1 MDGWIK
7 ISRKMLEWE
16 WSDNPIMVSVWL
28 HILMLANHKDRTYRG
43 VMVLRG
49 QLAISIRR
57 LADICGISFKQCRT
71 CLERLEENNAITRN
85 TRRKSSAETGQTEDT
100 KNGKQ
105 NGKRKANGR
114 ANNLTL
120 ITICN
125 YDSYQFIETPQGQTD
140 GQTNGNPLGNQTAN
154 EGATIQEYKKER
166 IEEDNLGVNNLTP
179 SSSESDAAEPPVVVD
194 LKKSEKKP
202 IDFKALADFFNNYMK
217 DAAIPQIKM
226 ISPKR
231 QQAVSARAGEYGMDA
246 VYTVIDKASKSIF
259 LNGGGKKHFVASFDW
274 MFGPMNFPKVLEGN
288 YDNQTFENNNNHG
301 NNGQFIDPQQARLEQ
316 YERNIKE
323 YVAGQL
329 ASLANEG

>member
-7 ISRKMLEWE
+7 ISRSITDHWIFSNAVYFKWWIDMLLMANFR
-16 WSDNPIMVSVWL
+16 DNKVVVGAR
-28 HILMLANHKDRTYRG
+28 LMDLN
-43 VMVLRG
+43 RG
-49 QLAISIRR
+49 QIVASLNFLATRWKVSKERVRR
-57 LADICGISFKQCRT
+57 FLKLLQS
-71 CLERLEENNAITRN
+71 ENMIVINHDGKATQITV
-85 TRRKSSAETGQTEDT
+85 
-100 KNGKQ
+100 
-105 NGKRKANGR
+105 
-114 ANNLTL
+114 
-120 ITICN
+120 CN
-125 YDSYQFIETPQGQTD
+125 YASYQDVRDDSETTTSQQRDDSETTTR
-140 GQTNGNPLGNQTAN
+140 TNIRKK
-154 EGATIQEYKKER
+154 EGKKER

-231 QQAVSARAGEYGMDA
+231 QQAVYARAGEYGMDA
-246 VYTVIDKASKSIF
+246 VYTVIDKASKSNF

-316 YERNIKE
+316 YERNIRE